1 LSLKIQKGRVIK
13 MMKRRSVK
21 FIGNSIY
28 LFFGF
33 LPVAVLCVVLG
44 TYLSKLPENAK
55 TPVLIT
61 IVLCLI
67 FSLFGVLLKIVTSR
81 SLSRELINNSEI
93 LARVKQGELKIQADN
108 SNIFEIEQLSTK
120 INMIIKQFH
129 DLVASVAYTTEEV
142 KLLTSTVTDTAYQS
156 AETAAEISVTA
167 QVVAEGASK
176 QAVDAEICYTISN
189 ELIEKVEIVSNS
201 VKLVSEKAEDVKQI
215 TQFGKENVNELINN
229 SKLTEENMLKITK
242 SVEELSTM
250 AENINRVT
258 EIITAIASQTNLLSL
273 NASIEAA
280 RAGEAGKGFAI
291 VANEIKKLADQS
303 LTSGQDI
310 VKLITGIQAQVK
322 HTSETIN
329 STITTAENQ
338 IESVHKTNGAFN
350 GISDAIQELY
360 NQFIVVGE
368 GIKQLSGYKLK
379 LSNSIG
385 NIASVAAEAAASTEQ
400 MSTLMYTQTNSQE
413 ILVQLGTNL
422 NEVIGSLEENVNL
435 FHFNK
440 AARVK
445 RAFGVVPCD
454 NISFF
459 NDTHKGA
466 KEASKKLG
474 IDVIW
479 EAPKN
484 PNAID
489 VAQIIEGFIEK
500 GVSGIGLSPIESP
513 EVRKAVT
520 KAINKGI
527 NVVAFDNDLSKSGI
541 KEFLGT
547 DNVKAGIAVGEA
559 VAKLLNGKGTVLL
572 SLNSN
577 TLVNMKQRLEGFGK
591 VIAKYP
597 NIKILETEANAINIK
612 ERIKILKNLFKKYED
627 LNCFVYFDSQGAEII
642 NEINKEVVIK
652 AKCVGFDKS
661 DAANKLIKEGKLTC
675 VIAQRPKLW
684 GELVVMRLN
693 DLMLGKEIPSYE
705 DTGTFEIN
713 KMNVTIHE

>member
-1 LSLKIQKGRVIK
+1 MKKRLS
-13 MMKRRSVK
+13 MK

-33 LPVAVLCVVLG
+33 LPVVVLSVVLG
-44 TYLSKLPENAK
+44 ISLSRLTGNTKSIAEI
-55 TPVLIT
+55 V
-61 IVLCLI
+61 IVLSLI
-67 FSLFGVLLKIVTSR
+67 LSLVGVLLKAITSKN
-81 SLSRELINNSEI
+81 LSNELNNNTEI
-93 LARVKQGELKIQADN
+93 LSKVKQGELEIQADN
-108 SNIFEIEQLSTK
+108 SHIFEIEQLSTS
-120 INMIIKQFH
+120 INIIIKQFY
-129 DLVASVAYTTEEV
+129 DLVSSVVFTTDEV
-142 KLLTSTVTDTAYQS
+142 KLLTSTVTDTANQS

-167 QVVAEGASK
+167 QFVAEGASK

-189 ELIEKVEIVSNS
+189 ELIDKVESVSYS
-201 VKLVSEKAEDVKQI
+201 AKLVSEKAEAVKKI
-215 TQFGKENVNELINN
+215 TEFGKENINELISN
-229 SKLTEENMLKITK
+229 SKLSEDNMLNITK
-242 SVEELSTM
+242 SVEELSIM

-280 RAGEAGKGFAI
+280 RAGEAGKGFAV

-322 HTSETIN
+322 HTSETIKL
-329 STITTAENQ
+329 TIATAESQ

-368 GIKQLSGYKLK
+368 GITQLSSYKLR

-385 NIASVAAEAAASTEQ
+385 NIATVAAEAAASTEQ

-422 NEVIGSLEENVNL
+422 NKVISTLEDKVDL
-435 FHFNK
+435 FHISK
-440 AARVK
+440 VTKVK
-445 RAFGVVPCD
+445 QTFGVVPCN
-454 NISFF
+454 NIPFF
-459 NDTHKGA
+459 NDTNKGA

-484 PNAID
+484 PTAIE
-489 VAQIIEGFIEK
+489 VAKVIEGFIEK

-527 NVVAFDNDLSKSGI
+527 NVIAFDNDLSNSGI

-547 DNVKAGIAVGEA
+547 DNVQAGMAVAEA
-559 VAKLLNGKGTVLL
+559 VAKLLNGKGKVLI

-577 TLVNMKQRLEGFGK
+577 ILVNMNQRLEGFGK

-597 NIKILETEANAINIK
+597 NIKILETEANAVNIN
-612 ERIKILKNLFKKYED
+612 ERIKILKNLFKKYDD
-627 LNCFVYFDSQGAEII
+627 LNCFVYFDSQGADLI
-642 NEINKEVVIK
+642 NTINNEAVIK

-661 DAANKLIKEGKLTC
+661 DAAIKLIKEGKLTC

-693 DLMLGKEIPSYE
+693 DLMLGKAIPSYV

-713 KMNVTIHE
+713 KMNVIIHE